1 MLGLPKKVSLIS
13 SILSSAFLVHP
24 IPVYTW
30 GVFSHFATLC
40 FKSIMWLFGDDLW
53 ERANGW
59 VQSLLVAVVPNF
71 WNCLANE
78 CWAFKVYF
86 KSLSSF
92 FSLLPMVSFLPSCFT
107 IRNKSQD
114 RSLLPKGTVTFSFV
128 ITFIS
133 LCSYLFDDLKIA
145 FVSYTSVLVAK
156 LGMILCCYFLHLQKK
171 QKF

>member
-1 MLGLPKKVSLIS
+1 MLSLLKKVSLIS

-24 IPVYTW
+24 MPVYTW

-78 CWAFKVYF
+78 CWAFKIYF

-133 LCSYLFDDLKIA
+133 LCSYLFDDLKNC
-145 FVSYTSVLVAK
+145 FCK
-156 LGMILCCYFLHLQKK
+156 LYICPCC
-171 QKF
+171 